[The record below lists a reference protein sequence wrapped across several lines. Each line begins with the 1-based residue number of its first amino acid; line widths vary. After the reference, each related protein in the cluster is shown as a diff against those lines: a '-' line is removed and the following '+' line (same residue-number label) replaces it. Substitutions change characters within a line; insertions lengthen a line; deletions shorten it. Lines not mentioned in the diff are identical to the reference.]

1 MPRAKKSNRQGE
13 ELRTRV
19 DSRYLIA
26 FDEGEHKIVDRGVLV
41 YEGNRVVYTG
51 PHYDGPADE
60 TIDAT
65 DRIVAPGFISTHTH
79 MGGSPFDRSLRED
92 VKDYW
97 ATGLYEILMPLRAA
111 ATQAATE
118 AAARASSLE
127 LIRSGVTTAIDMSAW
142 PEATV
147 KSVEESGLRAYIGQ
161 YVRSSNWATDGVGIS
176 FVPVGE
182 EEERRLVESSVA
194 FIKRYLDDPD
204 SRIKGMFA
212 PAQVDTCSPEL
223 MREVHK
229 LAGELDVPI
238 QIHASQSVAEFNEIM
253 SRTGMTPVEY
263 LRDVGILDSR
273 LIVGHC
279 LIISGHSWLHYPMGD
294 DLQILADSGA
304 TVAHCPNVFVRHG
317 QAMENFA
324 EYRKRG
330 VKVAL
335 GVDTT
340 PQSMLME
347 MRLAGSI
354 ARVLTRSEMSAT
366 ARHLFDMATLAGAAA
381 LGRDDIG
388 RLAPG
393 SKADFVTYRTD
404 TVTMSPLR
412 DPIRNIVHS
421 AGPADV
427 DTVVIDGRT
436 VLSDGKPTYADEQ
449 EIARQVQEAAEDVW
463 EKFPEHHHS
472 GRSVDDASP
481 LGARLIKG

>member
-1 MPRAKKSNRQGE
+1 M
-13 ELRTRV
+13 RTRV
-19 DSRYLIA
+19 NSRYLIA
-26 FDEGEHKIVDRGVLV
+26 FVDGEHTIIDKGILV
-41 YEGNRVVYTG
+41 YEGSRVVYAG
-51 PHYDGPADE
+51 LDYDGSADE

-65 DRIVAPGFISTHTH
+65 DRIVAPGFVSTHTH
-79 MGGSPFDRSLRED
+79 MGGSPFDRSMRED
-92 VKDYW
+92 VEDYW
-97 ATGLYEILMPLRAA
+97 ATSLYDILMPIRAA
-111 ATQAATE
+111 ASEAATE

-127 LIRSGVTTAIDMSAW
+127 LIRSGVTTAIDLSAW

-161 YVRSSNWATDGVGIS
+161 YVRSTNWATDGVGGIS

-182 EEERRLVESSVA
+182 EEERRLVESSIS
-194 FIKRYLDDPD
+194 FIKRYQDDPD
-204 SRIKGMFA
+204 SRIKGVFA
-212 PAQVDTCSPEL
+212 PAQIDTCSPEL
-223 MREVHK
+223 LREVHQ
-229 LAGELDVPI
+229 LAEELNVPI
-238 QIHASQSVAEFNEIM
+238 QIHAGQSVAEFNEIM

-263 LRDVGILDSR
+263 LREVGILDSR
-273 LIVGHC
+273 LIIGHC
-279 LIISGHSWLHYPMGD
+279 LIISGHSWLHYPLGD
-294 DLQILADSGA
+294 DLKLLADSGA

-317 QAMENFA
+317 QAMENVA

-335 GVDTT
+335 GVDST

-354 ARVLTRSEMSAT
+354 ARVLSRSEMAAT
-366 ARHLFDMATLAGAAA
+366 ARQLFDMATIVGAAA
-381 LGRDDIG
+381 VKRDDIG
-388 RLAPG
+388 RLSEG

-427 DTVVIDGRT
+427 DMVVIDGRT
-436 VLSDGKPTYADEQ
+436 VLMDGKPTYAKEQ
-449 EIARQVQEAAEDVW
+449 EIAQQLQDASENVW

-472 GRSVDDASP
+472 GQTIDEASP
-481 LGARLIKG
+481 LAARLISGAL